1 MKNLFLI
8 VAAASILF
16 AGAGCDLDEAIE
28 NLEESIN
35 PGEPEYVLSVHRI
48 IRYRRGEE
56 LEREIDTFSGGVVCV
71 NVNSFLHSRNIKK
84 IDLGARPDDPGFYDL
99 VLHLDRRGQ
108 MLWSSIA
115 VQFKGEK
122 MGVVIDGVF
131 YRAFM
136 PTIPNPNDI
145 DQKTGDVTVLM
156 EGPFDQ
162 ATATSLAKHSEKN
175 YKAMNR

>member
-1 MKNLFLI
+1 MKKNFLL
-8 VAAASILF
+8 AAAALFLF
-16 AGAGCDLDEAIE
+16 AGTGCDIDEAIE
-28 NLEESIN
+28 NLEETIT
-35 PGEPEYVLSVHRI
+35 PKDPEYVLSIHRI
-48 IRYRRGEE
+48 VRYRRGED

-84 IDLGARPDDPGFYDL
+84 IDLGARPNDPGFYDL

-108 MLWSSIA
+108 MLWSSVAI
-115 VQFKGEK
+115 QYKGEK

-136 PTIPNPNDI
+136 PSIPNPNDI
-145 DQKTGDVTVLM
+145 DEKTGDVTVLV

-162 ATATSLAKHSEKN
+162 ATANSLAKHSEKN
-175 YKAMNR
+175 YKALNR